1 MPNPTYLPET
11 NTAYPIKIFSA
22 AKLSKNS
29 AILQSPNDFTFH
41 LWGQPTSCYHS
52 HEDYIEIFIVTKG
65 KLVHHFGKNKTTM
78 QTGDAFI
85 MLPAQYHKHSP
96 YKNYSSQHINLTC
109 RIPYAKEFFHMYFH
123 SEAPTFPNQMI
134 RLNAKTFEMVLA
146 FQQLVLESKTEEAKN
161 LAVKAFLSF
170 AFSLFHTSE
179 NSETEKH
186 IPEWL
191 QEFIQKLNDFD
202 FTSDFNLSDIYALS
216 NYSQTTLSREFRK
229 HMGKT
234 LIAYINDLKLN
245 YACNQLK
252 HTDLSILAISSSL
265 GFDSLSHFSHLF
277 KKKYGITPLQ
287 YRKS

>member
-1 MPNPTYLPET
+1 MSEC
-11 NTAYPIKIFSA
+11 IKEQNVLQPKDIFSA
-22 AKLSKNS
+22 VKRSRNA
-29 AILQSPNDFTFH
+29 AVLQSPNDFTFH

-65 KLVHHFGKNKTTM
+65 KLLHHFGKKKTAM
-78 QTGDAFI
+78 QAGDAFI
-85 MLPAQYHKHSP
+85 MLPDQYHKHSP
-96 YKNYSSQHINLTC
+96 YKNYASQHINLTC
-109 RIPYAKEFFHMYFH
+109 RIPYAKEFFRMYFH
-123 SEAPTFPNQMI
+123 SETPSFPDQMI
-134 RLNAKTFEMVLA
+134 RLNAKTFEMALA
-146 FQQLVLESKTEEAKN
+146 FQQLVLESKTEEAKD

-170 AFSLFHTSE
+170 AFSLFHTTE
-179 NSETEKH
+179 NRETEKQ

-202 FTSDFNLSDIYALS
+202 FTTDFNLSDIYALS
-216 NYSQTTLSREFRK
+216 NYSQTTLSREFKK

-277 KKKYGITPLQ
+277 KKKYGIPPLQ